1 MTKTKEVA
9 IIKKG
14 ITLADKI
21 SEITI
26 KNTGDMEK
34 ANDHLSN
41 AKAQLKAITGEK
53 EKVTKPMNEALKAE
67 RARWK
72 PAEEALD
79 YVIKDIR
86 RKMSAYQT
94 EEDRKEQEA
103 AAKIAARVGEGRGK
117 LKVETAVKQ
126 MENIERAPDK
136 IESEKGK
143 LSFRTVKKF
152 EVEDVSK
159 LPDDYILPDMVAIR
173 TAMREGKELS
183 GVRYYEEK
191 EPINR

>member
-1 MTKTKEVA
+1 MSKEVA
-9 IIKKG
+9 IIKQG
-14 ITLADKI
+14 IKLADKI
-21 SEITI
+21 AEIQIVDT
-26 KNTGDMEK
+26 KSMEI
-34 ANDHLSN
+34 ANDHLSV
-41 AKAQLKAITGEK
+41 AKAQLKAITEEK

-72 PAEEALD
+72 PAEDALD

-94 EEDRKEQEA
+94 EQDRIAREKEE
-103 AAKIAARVGEGRGK
+103 KIAARVGEGKGK
-117 LKVETAVKQ
+117 LKVETAVNK
-126 MENIERAPDK
+126 MNEIERAPEK

-152 EVEDVSK
+152 EVQDTGM
-159 LPDDYILPDMVAIR
+159 LPPDYILPDLSAIR
-173 TAMREGKELS
+173 KAMLAGLELP
-183 GVRYYEEK
+183 GVKYWEEK